1 MTSSSGFKKYG
12 DWTSGCV
19 GHAGVVDGTWPDMLL
34 LCLDRRQMRAS
45 TTAVMQSATTQP
57 KEPPTMAP
65 MGWEVGVNVGVGI
78 RVVEVEFVVMVDE
91 VGVVEEVVA
100 FKYPDGYCVPV
111 LMPLDPVYM
120 GKAIGPVCPTYV
132 SARGTVR
139 YVELCTGLQRYW
151 LKLEPTRAVRQRGYE
166 LVLIQRVQQRKV
178 WERAN

>member
-1 MTSSSGFKKYG
+1 M
-12 DWTSGCV
+12 
-19 GHAGVVDGTWPDMLL
+19 
-34 LCLDRRQMRAS
+34 
-45 TTAVMQSATTQP
+45 
-57 KEPPTMAP
+57 
-65 MGWEVGVNVGVGI
+65 GVNVGVGI
-78 RVVEVEFVVMVDE
+78 RVVEVEVVIMVDE
-91 VGVVEEVVA
+91 VGVVEDGVVEEVVA
-100 FKYPDGYCVPV
+100 VKSADGYCVPV